1 MKNKPSPKTKAIM
14 SLEVLDLIKDKQ
26 SERHSKLQALCS
38 LLDKAVTRY
47 IPNNVPMNTIPRL
60 EECQFVTTISE
71 LADEWHW
78 HRATVRGFLEK
89 LEELGHLEKHSLIK
103 CFVIEM
109 TCIDN
114 SGLLTSEVSRHFIFM
129 MDYTTDMWLT
139 GKFDRKIIASLCEHI
154 TTCSMNHYETSVPE
168 RTLEMERAAKNEILH
183 AFIASLLQRIRKSP
197 LVTLEGDKLEQAICS
212 FFVSSLSE
220 DWDSLLL
227 FIEELPE
234 VVLSG
239 KPSSFKLVSDEEV
252 ALFQQVCENYRAF
265 YKIDMD
271 CYQGLQKHMKDPLE

>member
-1 MKNKPSPKTKAIM
+1 MNGTGI
-14 SLEVLDLIKDKQ
+14 VLQ
-26 SERHSKLQALCS
+26 SEAS
-38 LLDKAVTRY
+38 LKSWKNWG
-47 IPNNVPMNTIPRL
+47 IWKKQP
-60 EECQFVTTISE
+60 
-71 LADEWHW
+71 LA
-78 HRATVRGFLEK
+78 
-89 LEELGHLEKHSLIK
+89 K
-103 CFVIEM
+103 CFIIEM

-139 GKFDRKIIASLCEHI
+139 GKFDRKVIASLCEHI
-154 TTCSMNHYETSVPE
+154 ATCSMQHYEASVPE

-197 LVTLEGDKLEQAICS
+197 LVTQEEDRLQQSICS
-212 FFVSSLSE
+212 VFIVSLSE
-220 DWDSLLL
+220 DWEKLLL

-234 VVLSG
+234 VVLNG
-239 KPSSFKLVSDEEV
+239 KASSFKLVSDEEV

-271 CYQGLQKHMKDPLE
+271 YYQGLQKHMKVPL